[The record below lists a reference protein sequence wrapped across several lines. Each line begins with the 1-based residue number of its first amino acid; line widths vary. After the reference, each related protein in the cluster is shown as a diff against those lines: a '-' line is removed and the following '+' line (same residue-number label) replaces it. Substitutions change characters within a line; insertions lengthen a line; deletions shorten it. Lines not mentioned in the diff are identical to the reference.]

1 MAWKTPETKRSMSN
15 IILAQISLGELID
28 KITILEIKMQKL
40 KGKALININ
49 KELNSLKETLADS
62 NILVE
67 PSLISELRLVNQE
80 LWRIEDE
87 IRIHEKQ
94 NNFGNSFTQ
103 LARSVYK
110 HNDQRA
116 AIKRRINIQNGSELI
131 EEKSYQD
138 Y

>member
-1 MAWKTPETKRSMSN
+1 MSN

-28 KITILEIKMQKL
+28 KITILEIKMRKL

-80 LWRIEDE
+80 LWRIEDK

-94 NNFGNSFTQ
+94 NNFGESFIQ

-110 HNDQRA
+110 TNDQRA
-116 AIKRRINIQNGSELI
+116 AIKRRINIEHNSDLV

>member
-1 MAWKTPETKRSMSN
+1 MSN

-94 NNFGNSFTQ
+94 NNFGNSFIQ

-116 AIKRRINIQNGSELI
+116 AIKRRINIEHIQTSSKKNLI
-131 EEKSYQD
+131 KTISKFD
-138 Y
+138 DFNLHN

>member
-1 MAWKTPETKRSMSN
+1 MAKSISVP
-15 IILAQISLGELID
+15 ISLGELVD

-40 KGKALININ
+40 KGKALINIK

-62 NILVE
+62 NILVK

-94 NNFGNSFTQ
+94 NSFGNSFIQ

-110 HNDQRA
+110 ANDQRA
-116 AIKRRINIQNGSELI
+116 AIKRRINIEHNSDLI

>member
-1 MAWKTPETKRSMSN
+1 MSN

-94 NNFGNSFTQ
+94 NNFGNSFIQ

-116 AIKRRINIQNGSELI
+116 AIKRRINIKHNSDLI
-131 EEKSYQD
+131 EEKSHQD

>member
-1 MAWKTPETKRSMSN
+1 MSN
-15 IILAQISLGELID
+15 FILAQISLGELID

-94 NNFGNSFTQ
+94 NNFGNSFIQ

-116 AIKRRINIQNGSELI
+116 AIKRRINIKHNSDLI
-131 EEKSYQD
+131 EEKSHQD